1 MKKLLNVSLIALSL
15 VAIFATAGLAAEES
29 ADEYEFTALYNDVV
43 VEFPAEISHEECSN
57 YASLQNK
64 TDLTLTV
71 LQYDEDITEPECSHP
86 DHEQQVA
93 SQKINRI
100 LEEISFDG

>member
-1 MKKLLNVSLIALSL
+1 MVI
-15 VAIFATAGLAAEES
+15 
-29 ADEYEFTALYNDVV
+29 
-43 VEFPAEISHEECSN
+43 EFPIEISHEECSV

-64 TDLTLTV
+64 VDLALNV
-71 LQYDEDITEPECSHP
+71 LEYDEDITEPECSHP

-93 SQKINRI
+93 AQNVNRI